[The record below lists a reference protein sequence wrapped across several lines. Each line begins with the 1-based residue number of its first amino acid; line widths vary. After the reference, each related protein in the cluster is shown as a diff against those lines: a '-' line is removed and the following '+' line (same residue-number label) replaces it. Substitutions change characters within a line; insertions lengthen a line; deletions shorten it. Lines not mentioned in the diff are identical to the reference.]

1 MTVED
6 GYERWGYVK
15 RRLRTVE
22 DGGGMV
28 KDVGGRWGMVK
39 DGGGRIWM
47 VP

>member
-1 MTVED
+1 MED
-6 GYERWGYVK
+6 GYERWGSVK
-15 RRLRTVE
+15 RRLRKVE